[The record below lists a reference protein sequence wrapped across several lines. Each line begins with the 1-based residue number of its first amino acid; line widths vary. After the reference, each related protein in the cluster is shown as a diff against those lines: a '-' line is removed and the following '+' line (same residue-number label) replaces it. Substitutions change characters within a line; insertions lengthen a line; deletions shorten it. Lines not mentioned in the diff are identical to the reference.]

1 MPVFR
6 VLGPVAVSPGD
17 GGLSRIH
24 APQQRALLTALLLRP
39 NEWVA
44 ADRLVGVLWPT
55 RAPRHAAR
63 RLSGHVFQLR
73 ALLADCTG
81 EPRIESQPGGYRLRL
96 APGQLDLHVFE
107 DLAERGR
114 RAYIAGDPDL
124 AALLLTEALAV
135 WRAEPYADVPAELV
149 ADVVRGLRE
158 RRLTVHEQLVEAELA
173 RGRAEAVV
181 PLVRGLLVDTPRR
194 ERLWTQLI
202 TAYGR
207 LERRADAL
215 AAYQQAHQVLREL
228 GPQLQAAHRL
238 VLRA

>member
-6 VLGPVAVSPGD
+6 VLGPVAVSRGGGD
-17 GGLSRIH
+17 PAGILV
-24 APQQRALLTALLLRP
+24 AQQRALLAALLLRP
-39 NEWVA
+39 DEWVA
-44 ADRLVGVLWPT
+44 ADRLVDVLWPAH
-55 RAPRHAAR
+55 APRSPAR
-63 RLSGHVFQLR
+63 RLSGHVFRLR
-73 ALLADCTG
+73 ALLTALTG
-81 EPRIESQPGGYRLRL
+81 EPRVESQPGGYRLRL
-96 APGQLDLHVFE
+96 HPGQLDLHVFE

-149 ADVVRGLRE
+149 AHAARGLRE
-158 RRLTVHEQLVEAELA
+158 RRLMVHEHLVEAELA

-181 PLVRGLLVDTPRR
+181 PLVRGLLADTPRS

-215 AAYQQAHQVLREL
+215 AAYQQALLVLREL
-228 GPQLQAAHRL
+228 GPQVRAAHRL
-238 VLRA
+238 VQGA